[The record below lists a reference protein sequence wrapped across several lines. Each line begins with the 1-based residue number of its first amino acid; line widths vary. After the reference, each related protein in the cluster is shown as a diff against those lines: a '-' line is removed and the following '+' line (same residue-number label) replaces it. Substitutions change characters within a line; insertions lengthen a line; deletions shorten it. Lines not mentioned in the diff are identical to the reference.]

1 MTRSKFVRTRI
12 LAVVTILMATMFAF
26 VGSKPQVATAEITS
40 ETIERVW
47 PAVVRLNGV
56 VQVKQGNRTSWEPLY
71 TCSGSI
77 ISSDGFIL
85 TNHHCTDVEETVRQ
99 VAPDLRNPKTAIL
112 VSLTKREDEPPVPA
126 YFAEVRSQ
134 SPYDGGLDI
143 AVLQITQDLNGKP
156 VDGQSLRL
164 PTVTIGDSDALRLGN
179 RIHLFG
185 YQGIGGD
192 TITFTSGDVSGFS
205 FKQGV
210 EGRAWIKHTATAAGG
225 NSGGT
230 AVNEQGELIG
240 IPTQMGYGD
249 AENFAD
255 CRRLADTNGD
265 GVIDEND
272 SCIPGGGFINAVRPV
287 NLAKPFIRQAME
299 GIGPVDPVD
308 PDVTPTATP
317 RPNTTPTPGAGDAE
331 VVRTFFA
338 SGVDEDDQPTTI
350 VTSLPAGSTDLIFFF
365 DYAGFE
371 EGVNFHPRLF
381 LDDTEIEDVWPEE
394 PWQGYTSGQSWIGFL
409 EAELPDGTYKFQLDY
424 NDETLASNEISI
436 GGDAQD
442 EPTVSDIVFSGGAG
456 TESEGSHL
464 IFGDTTEINATFTF
478 ANMED
483 DQEWEAVWL
492 QQDNETGAW
501 TELDSSTGTYGGP
514 GDDEGTAQVTSDTP
528 FPTGMYRLDIFF
540 NANGGGNLAG
550 TGMVVVLA
558 ESDGPGPGPD
568 GGSTIGP
575 IAFASELDEEGFPVD
590 EATEFESGIERLYGI
605 FEYAGLQDGLTF
617 NITWMI
623 DGEEAS
629 NQDFDWNLGEE
640 GTANTYIYGSPDP
653 SPLPDGTYE
662 LRLSV
667 EGQELQRGS
676 ATIGDGSP
684 DPDPTPDPGPN
695 STDGVLVMG
704 TIVDAVSGKPIEGA
718 AFGVLQEGVTLDD
731 FDGSDEQILDAATT
745 DRNGEFVLTVPLEP
759 GTAYSVLA
767 VAEGYRPFG
776 QDDVVF
782 SDVAETVEIN
792 LQLRKR

>member
-1 MTRSKFVRTRI
+1 MIRKKFVRTRI
-12 LAVVTILMATMFAF
+12 LAVMTILMATVFAF
-26 VGSKPQVATAEITS
+26 VGSKPQTAEAQITPD
-40 ETIERVW
+40 TIEKVW
-47 PAVVRLNGV
+47 PGVVRLNGV
-56 VQVKQGNRTSWEPLY
+56 VQIKQGNRTSWEPLY

-77 ISSDGFIL
+77 ISPDGFIL

-99 VAPDLRNPKTAIL
+99 IAPDLRNPNTKIL
-112 VSLTKREDEPPVPA
+112 VSLTKRDDEPPVPA
-126 YFAEVRSQ
+126 FFAEVRAQ

-143 AVLQITQDLNGKP
+143 AVLQITEDLNGKP
-156 VDGQSLRL
+156 VDGSTLRL
-164 PTVTIGDSDALRLGN
+164 PTVKVGDSDALRLGE

-230 AVNEQGELIG
+230 AVNERGELIG

-272 SCIPGGGFINAVRPV
+272 SCIPGGGFINAIRPV
-287 NLAKPFIRQAME
+287 NLAKPFIKQAME
-299 GIGPVDPVD
+299 GLSPIDPHN
-308 PDVTPTATP
+308 
-317 RPNTTPTPGAGDAE
+317 PNGTPTPTPTRTPTTGTGDAE
-331 VVRTFFA
+331 ILRSFFA
-338 SGVDEDDQPTTI
+338 SGVDEEDQPTTI
-350 VTSLPAGSTDLIFFF
+350 VRSLPSGSTDLLLFF

-371 EGVNFHPRLF
+371 EGVDFQPRLF
-381 LDDTEIEDVWPEE
+381 IDDEEIPDVWPKE
-394 PWQGYTSGQSWIGFL
+394 PWQGYTSGQYWIGFL
-409 EAELPDGTYKFQLDY
+409 EAELPDGTYRFQLDY
-424 NDETLASNEISI
+424 NDEELASNEITL

-456 TESEGSHL
+456 TESEGSHFIL
-464 IFGDTTEINATFTF
+464 GNTTEINATFSF
-478 ANMED
+478 SNMTRN
-483 DQEWEAVWL
+483 QSWQAVWY
-492 QQDNETGAW
+492 QQDIDTGEW
-501 TELDSSTGTYGGP
+501 TELDASDNTFSGTGD
-514 GDDEGTAQVTSDTP
+514 GDGEAQVTSETP
-528 FPTGMYRLDIFF
+528 FGTGIYRLDVNF
-540 NANGGGNLAG
+540 GNDLAG
-550 TGMVVVLA
+550 TGIVFVLA
-558 ESDGPGPGPD
+558 ETDGPGPN
-568 GGSTIGP
+568 GGSSIGP
-575 IAFASELDEEGFPVD
+575 ITFASELDEEGLPVD
-590 EATEFESGIERLYGI
+590 EATAFESGIERLYGL
-605 FEYAGLQDGLTF
+605 FDYAGLQDGMTF

-676 ATIGDGSP
+676 ATIGDGTP
-684 DPDPTPDPGPN
+684 DPDPTPEPGPDL
-695 STDGVLVMG
+695 TDGVVVQG
-704 TIVDAVSGKPIEGA
+704 TILDATSGRPIEGA
-718 AFGVLQEGVTLDD
+718 AFGVLVEGVTLDD
-731 FDGSDEQILDAATT
+731 FDGSDDQILDVATT
-745 DRNGEFVLTVPLEP
+745 DENGEFILLTSLTP

-767 VAEGYRPFG
+767 VADGYKTFG
-776 QDDVVF
+776 QDDIVF
-782 SDVAETVEIN
+782 SDVAETVDITLE
-792 LQLRKR
+792 LQRR

>member
-1 MTRSKFVRTRI
+1 MTRRKFVRTRI
-12 LAVVTILMATMFAF
+12 LAVITILMATVFAF

-47 PAVVRLNGV
+47 PGVVRLNGV

-71 TCSGSI
+71 TCSGTI

-85 TNHHCTDVEETVRQ
+85 TNHHCTDVEDTVRQ

-112 VSLTKREDEPPVPA
+112 VSLTKRDDEPPVPA
-126 YFAEVRSQ
+126 FFAEVRAQ

-143 AVLQITQDLNGKP
+143 AVLQITTDLNGKP
-156 VDGQSLRL
+156 VDGSTLRL
-164 PTVTIGDSDALRLGN
+164 PTVSIGDSDALKLGN

-230 AVNEQGELIG
+230 AVNEAGELIG

-272 SCIPGGGFINAVRPV
+272 SCIPGGGFINAIRPV

-299 GIGPVDPVD
+299 GIAPPVDPTD

-317 RPNTTPTPGAGDAE
+317 RPDTTPTPGVGDAE

-338 SGVDEDDQPTTI
+338 SGVDDDDQPTTI
-350 VTSLPAGSTDLIFFF
+350 VRSLPTGSTDLIFFF
-365 DYAGFE
+365 DYTGFE
-371 EGVNFHPRLF
+371 EGVNFQPRLF

-424 NDETLASNEISI
+424 NDETLATNEITI

-442 EPTVSDIVFSGGAG
+442 EPTVSDIVFTGGEG

-492 QQDNETGAW
+492 QQDNETGEW
-501 TELDSSTGTYGGP
+501 TELDSTTGTYGGP

-528 FPTGMYRLDIFF
+528 FPTGMYRLDLNF
-540 NANGGGNLAG
+540 GQDLAG

-558 ESDGPGPGPD
+558 ESDGPGPNPNGE
-568 GGSTIGP
+568 SNIGP
-575 IAFASELDEEGFPVD
+575 IAFASELDDEGLPVD
-590 EATEFESGIERLYGI
+590 EGTEFESGIERLYGV
-605 FEYAGLQDGLTF
+605 FDYAGLQDGMTF
-617 NITWMI
+617 NITWLI

-640 GTANTYIYGSPDP
+640 GSANVYIYGSPDP

-667 EGQELQRGS
+667 EGQEMQRGS
-676 ATIGDGSP
+676 ATIGDGTAP

-695 STDGVLVMG
+695 STDGVVVMG
-704 TIVDAVSGKPIEGA
+704 TIVDATSGRPIEGA
-718 AFGVLQEGVTLDD
+718 AFGVLKEGVTLDD
-731 FDGSDEQILDAATT
+731 FDGSDEQILDAVTT
-745 DRNGEFVLTVPLEP
+745 DQNGEFMLTVALEP
-759 GTAYSVLA
+759 GTAYTVLA
-767 VAEGYRPFG
+767 VAEGYRAFG

-782 SDVAETVEIN
+782 SDVAETVEIT
-792 LQLRKR
+792 LEMQRR